1 MQYSDLVKSTASDL
15 VLKLS
20 NHLSD
25 VSPSSSKGAKT
36 SNNKDKGTFA
46 FDLSELSEKDKF
58 HVLSLAEETLKFS
71 YTFKYKGK
79 DAKIIYYERSS
90 WGIPLSFV
98 KLVLVLGLFLAVLLL
113 LTFLYFLVQW
123 FIP

>member
-20 NHLSD
+20 NHLSY
-25 VSPSSSKGAKT
+25 VSTTSSKVTKT
-36 SNNKDKGTFA
+36 SNNKDKGAFA
-46 FDLSELSEKDKF
+46 LDLSELSEKDKF

-79 DAKIIYYERSS
+79 DAKIIYYERNL

-98 KLVLVLGLFLAVLLL
+98 KLVLVLGLVIAVLLL
-113 LTFLYFLVQW
+113 LTLLYFLVQW

>member
-79 DAKIIYYERSS
+79 DAKIIYYERNS

-98 KLVLVLGLFLAVLLL
+98 KLVLVLG
-113 LTFLYFLVQW
+113 YFLQ
-123 FIP
+123 FFCY

>member
-25 VSPSSSKGAKT
+25 VSPSSSKGTKT
-36 SNNKDKGTFA
+36 SNNKDKGAFA

-79 DAKIIYYERSS
+79 DAKIIYYERNL
-90 WGIPLSFV
+90 WGISLSFV
-98 KLVLVLGLFLAVLLL
+98 KLVLVLGLFLSVLLL

>member
-25 VSPSSSKGAKT
+25 VSPYSSKGAKT
-36 SNNKDKGTFA
+36 SNKRDKGAFA

-79 DAKIIYYERSS
+79 DAKIVYYERNI
-90 WGIPLSFV
+90 WGIPLFFV

-123 FIP
+123 VIP

>member
-1 MQYSDLVKSTASDL
+1 MQYSGLVKSTASDL

-25 VSPSSSKGAKT
+25 VSTTSSKVTKT
-36 SNNKDKGTFA
+36 SNNKDKGAFA
-46 FDLSELSEKDKF
+46 FDLSELTEKDKF

-79 DAKIIYYERSS
+79 DAKIIYYERNL
-90 WGIPLSFV
+90 WGILLSFV

>member
-1 MQYSDLVKSTASDL
+1 MQYNDLVKSTASDL

-25 VSPSSSKGAKT
+25 VSPSSSKGAKIA
-36 SNNKDKGTFA
+36 NNKDKGAFA

-79 DAKIIYYERSS
+79 DAKIIYYERNL
-90 WGIPLSFV
+90 WGISVSFV

>member
-1 MQYSDLVKSTASDL
+1 MQFSDLVKSTASDL

-25 VSPSSSKGAKT
+25 VSPYSSKGAKT
-36 SNNKDKGTFA
+36 SNKRDKGAFA
-46 FDLSELSEKDKF
+46 FDLSGLSEKDKF

-79 DAKIIYYERSS
+79 DAKIIYYERNL

-98 KLVLVLGLFLAVLLL
+98 KLVLVLGLVIAVLLL
-113 LTFLYFLVQW
+113 LTLLYFLVQW

>member
-1 MQYSDLVKSTASDL
+1 MQYSDLVKRTASDL

-25 VSPSSSKGAKT
+25 VSSSNSKGAKT

-46 FDLSELSEKDKF
+46 FDLSSLSDKDVF
-58 HVLSLAEETLKFS
+58 HILSLAEETLKFS
-71 YTFKYKGK
+71 YTFKLKGK
-79 DAKIIYYERSS
+79 NTKIISYERNL

-98 KLVLVLGLFLAVLLL
+98 KLVLVLGLFLAFLLL

>member
-1 MQYSDLVKSTASDL
+1 MQYSGLVKSTASDL

-25 VSPSSSKGAKT
+25 VSTTSSKVTKT
-36 SNNKDKGTFA
+36 SNNKDKGAFA
-46 FDLSELSEKDKF
+46 FDLSELTEKDKF

-79 DAKIIYYERSS
+79 DAKIIYYERNLG
-90 WGIPLSFV
+90 GIPLFFV

-123 FIP
+123 VIP

>member
-25 VSPSSSKGAKT
+25 VSTTSSKVTKT
-36 SNNKDKGTFA
+36 SNNKDKGAFA

-79 DAKIIYYERSS
+79 DAKIIYYERNL

-113 LTFLYFLVQW
+113 LTLLYFLVQW

>member
-25 VSPSSSKGAKT
+25 VSPYSSKGAKT
-36 SNNKDKGTFA
+36 SNKRDKGAFA
-46 FDLSELSEKDKF
+46 FDLSGLSEKDKF

-79 DAKIIYYERSS
+79 DAKIVYYERSL
-90 WGIPLSFV
+90 WGIPLFFV

>member
-1 MQYSDLVKSTASDL
+1 MQYSGLVKSTASDL

-25 VSPSSSKGAKT
+25 VSTTSSKVTKT
-36 SNNKDKGTFA
+36 SNNKDKGAFA
-46 FDLSELSEKDKF
+46 FDLSKLTEKDKF

-79 DAKIIYYERSS
+79 DAKIIYYERNL

-98 KLVLVLGLFLAVLLL
+98 KLVLVLGLSIAVLLL

>member
-25 VSPSSSKGAKT
+25 VLPYSSKGAKT
-36 SNNKDKGTFA
+36 SNKRDKGAFA

-79 DAKIIYYERSS
+79 DAKIIYYERNL
-90 WGIPLSFV
+90 WGILLSFV

-113 LTFLYFLVQW
+113 LTLLYFLVQW